1 MSQQL
6 ERISVGPTVWCGRSW
21 EALRERRAEAFEQ
34 AVALQNATPATCG
47 RVVSD
52 FLEFFDATGV
62 GLFRDEEEWVF
73 RTFRPTP
80 TVVIRALEE
89 HIMVTSL
96 IKALVVAGEAG
107 CVDLRVVHHLG
118 ELLDAHLA
126 MEEDEVRPL
135 IGARRLR
142 AAAPRRAPVLD
153 ATIEPKELLWERP
166 G

>member
-1 MSQQL
+1 MSRQL
-6 ERISVGPTVWCGRSW
+6 ERVAETSTVWCGRSW
-21 EALRERRAEAFEQ
+21 EALQERRAVAFGQ
-34 AVALQNATPATCG
+34 ALALQNASPSTSG

-52 FLEFFDATGV
+52 FLEFFDAMGV

-73 RTFRPTP
+73 RAMRPTP
-80 TVVIRALEE
+80 MVVIRALEE

-96 IKALVVAGEAG
+96 IKALVAAAEAG

-135 IGARRLR
+135 IGARPLR
-142 AAAPRRAPVLD
+142 AV
-153 ATIEPKELLWERP
+153 TS
-166 G
+166 

>member
-6 ERISVGPTVWCGRSW
+6 ERVAETPTVWCGRSW
-21 EALRERRAEAFEQ
+21 EALGERRAVAFGQ
-34 AVALQNATPATCG
+34 ALALQNATPSTCA

-52 FLEFFDATGV
+52 FLEFFDAVGV

-73 RTFRPTP
+73 RAMRPTP
-80 TVVIRALEE
+80 AVVIKALED

-96 IKALVVAGEAG
+96 IKALVVAAEAK

-118 ELLDAHLA
+118 DLLDDHLA

-135 IGARRLR
+135 IGARPLR
-142 AAAPRRAPVLD
+142 T
-153 ATIEPKELLWERP
+153 ATARVTLQA
-166 G
+166 